1 MKACY
6 HRFFLG
12 LLVVG
17 LVAGC
22 SSVELTPQGKKVRL
36 LSPQEVGKCR
46 YIGKVSSSVTASV
59 GIVTRDEDVVR
70 EEIETNARNSAGSM
84 DGDSLVSSSPIKD
97 GKQSF
102 DVYRCINP

>member
-1 MKACY
+1 MNAC
-6 HRFFLG
+6 HSRFFLG

-17 LVAGC
+17 LFAGC
-22 SSVELTPQGKKVRL
+22 ANVELTPQGKKVRL

-46 YIGKVSSSVTASV
+46 YIGKVSSSVTDRV
-59 GIVTRDEDVVR
+59 GIVTRDEDLVR
-70 EEIETNARNSAGSM
+70 EEVETNARNSAGTM
-84 DGDSLVSSSPIKD
+84 DGDSLVSTSPLKD